1 MDELSEGEGRT
12 LRPQCEVDVD
22 ALNGEEVTSTD
33 LIRREVSSNGDQ
45 DFRTKLQGLRIMR
58 AELDEDIRS
67 MERALSIM
75 GGASP

>member
-1 MDELSEGEGRT
+1 MDELSAGEGRT
-12 LRPQCEVDVD
+12 PRPQCEVDVE
-22 ALNGEEVTSTD
+22 ALNEGEVRSTD
-33 LIRREVSSNGDQ
+33 AMRGEVSSNGDQ

-58 AELDEDIRS
+58 AELDEDIRY